1 MTNFIKKYEKLHP
14 RIEKSP
20 LRKLIGLRQTMSVT
34 HNKTGELWQQ
44 FMPRRREI
52 QNRSTS
58 DVISVNLYGKE
69 YFTEFEP
76 GNEFVKWAAAEV
88 TAITDVPPEMST
100 LEIPSG
106 LYAVFNY
113 KGLSTDNSIYQYI
126 FGVWLPDSDYR
137 LDHRPHYEILG
148 EKYRNNDPNS
158 EEEIWIPVKE
168 K

>member
-1 MTNFIKKYEKLHP
+1 MTNFFKKYEKLHP
-14 RIEKSP
+14 RIENSP
-20 LRKLIGLRQTMSVT
+20 MRKLIGLRQLMSVT
-34 HNKTGELWQQ
+34 HNKTGQLWQQ

-58 DVISVNLYGKE
+58 EVISVNLYGKD
-69 YFTEFEP
+69 YFAEFEP
-76 GNEFVKWAAAEV
+76 EKDFEKWAVAEV
-88 TAITDVPPEMST
+88 TAITDVPPDMDT

-126 FGVWLPDSDYR
+126 FGVWLPDSDYL
-137 LDHRPHYEILG
+137 LDHRPHFEILG
-148 EKYRNNDPNS
+148 ENYRNKDPDS
-158 EEEIWIPVKE
+158 EEEIWIPVRK